1 MLPDKSLAAQRE
13 AAEKE
18 RLAARCALR
27 WARRTWR
34 PVIKETKELKE
45 RQVRCS
51 RVLKCCGFMHKV
63 ANACNPLSSW
73 SGRKRGM
80 QASVFCRHGKNLCNV
95 LLFMPGNVLC
105 NYIVPTCCFC
115 RP

>member
-18 RLAARCALR
+18 RLAAVRA
-27 WARRTWR
+27 AMG
-34 PVIKETKELKE
+34 PEDVEAVIKETKELKE

-63 ANACNPLSSW
+63 ANA
-73 SGRKRGM
+73 
-80 QASVFCRHGKNLCNV
+80 
-95 LLFMPGNVLC
+95 
-105 NYIVPTCCFC
+105 
-115 RP
+115 